1 MPNRNPDYTSKVWR
15 RPTPLPETYIVV
27 IDQNLGAM
35 SVTNG
40 AEKVV
45 EAVVAEHGQ
54 HPIVYR
60 DSEGDWGVLA
70 TRFGK
75 FAGFGDI
82 EGGLES
88 DLRRAFP

>member
-1 MPNRNPDYTSKVWR
+1 MKPDYTSVIWR
-15 RPTPLPETYIVV
+15 RPTAQPEAYIVV
-27 IDQNLGAM
+27 IDLNRGAI
-35 SVTNG
+35 SVTNA

-45 EAVVAEHGQ
+45 AAVLQEHGAL
-54 HPIVYR
+54 PIVYR
-60 DSEGDWGVLA
+60 DSEGDWAVLA

-82 EGGLES
+82 ENRLGA

>member
-1 MPNRNPDYTSKVWR
+1 MNPDYTHAIWR
-15 RPTPLPETYIVV
+15 RPTAQPEVYIVV
-27 IDQNLGAM
+27 IDLNLGAI
-35 SVTNG
+35 SVTNA

-45 EAVVAEHGQ
+45 EAVQKEHGAL
-54 HPIVYR
+54 PIVYR
-60 DSEGDWGVLA
+60 DSDGDWAVLA

-82 EGGLES
+82 ENGLGA